1 MAEYERTITVKNK
14 LGLHARAAAK
24 LVKEASEHTV
34 HVEIGRTELM
44 VNAKSIMGV
53 LMLAAAQGTELILK
67 VQGDDEQACHT
78 AMDAIE
84 ALFDNLFGEAE

>member
-1 MAEYERTITVKNK
+1 MSEFERTITVKNK

-34 HVEIGRTELM
+34 HIEIGRTELM

-53 LMLAAAQGTELILK
+53 LMLAAAQGTELTLK
-67 VQGDDEQACHT
+67 VQGDDKQACET

-84 ALFDNLFGEAE
+84 NLFDNLFGEAE